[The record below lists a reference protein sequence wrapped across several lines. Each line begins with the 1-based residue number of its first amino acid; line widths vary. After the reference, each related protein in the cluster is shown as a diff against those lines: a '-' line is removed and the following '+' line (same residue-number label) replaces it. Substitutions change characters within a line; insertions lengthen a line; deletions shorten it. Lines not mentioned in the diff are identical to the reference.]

1 MMFRCERL
9 VKRYGRVTALNGLT
23 LAVERG
29 LVGLLG
35 PNGAGKST
43 LISVLLGQTPATSG
57 RAEVLDLDV
66 RRQRRRVR
74 QHVGFMPENDCLIG
88 GMSGT
93 GYVYYTARLAGFSHA
108 EAMQRTHAVLDY
120 VDLDEVRYR
129 PAEQYS
135 TGTKQRL
142 KLAQAL
148 VHDPDVLFLDEPTN
162 GMDPHGRQV
171 MLSLI
176 GDLGRA
182 GISVLLSS
190 HLLPD
195 VERICERV
203 VILGGG
209 EVLATGRIADMS
221 HADPTRY
228 TVDYAGDGPQL
239 VRRLQECRVV
249 VHSQTGSALAVELP
263 AADEQGLVFCAARE
277 AGATI
282 RGLHPKRSS
291 LEETFMTAIRR
302 QESRSA

>member
-1 MMFRCERL
+1 MFRCDLL

-23 LAVERG
+23 LAVEAG

-57 RAEVLDLDV
+57 HAEVLGLDV

-74 QHVGFMPENDCLIG
+74 QRVGFMPENDCLIG

-93 GYVYYTARLAGFSHA
+93 GYVYYTARLAGMSHGD
-108 EAMQRTHAVLDY
+108 AMERTHEVLDY
-120 VDLDEVRYR
+120 VDLDEARYR

-135 TGTKQRL
+135 MGMKQRL

-148 VHDPDVLFLDEPTN
+148 VHDPDVLLLDEPTN
-162 GMDPHGRQV
+162 GMDPQGRQV

-176 GDLGRA
+176 SDLGRA

-195 VERICERV
+195 VERVCERV

-209 EVLATGRIADMS
+209 EVLATGSIAEMRWP
-221 HADPTRY
+221 HPTLY
-228 TVDYAGDGPQL
+228 SVDYAGDGQRL
-239 VRRLQECRVV
+239 VRQLQERRVT
-249 VHSQTGSALAVELP
+249 VHSQAGAVLAIELP
-263 AADEQGLVFCAARE
+263 AADEERLVFRAARDV
-277 AGATI
+277 GATI
-282 RGLHPKRSS
+282 RGLRPKRSS
-291 LEETFMTAIRR
+291 LEEMFMTAIRR
-302 QESRSA
+302 QEQRSA